1 VPADLE
7 PAKVSHALAYGA
19 TVVRIDGTYDELN
32 RLCLEVADEE
42 NWAFVNVNLRPFY
55 AEGSKTL
62 GLEIAEQLGWRLPD
76 VVVVPVASGALLTKV
91 AKAFEELALVGLIEP
106 RPVRFV
112 GAQAAGCSPVATAFA
127 RGSDEI
133 APVRNPDTIVKSL
146 AIGSPADGRYALDI
160 ARRTGGSVEAVEDAT
175 TAGWIRRLAATE
187 GIFTETAGGV
197 TLGAVD
203 AARRRGIIGP
213 DDEVVAL
220 LTGNGLKTPDARLFG
235 LDANGSSAAQ
245 TGLTP
250 PIRPSLDAFEEWL
263 SSGAWSREP
272 VGALA

>member
-1 VPADLE
+1 M
-7 PAKVSHALAYGA
+7 
-19 TVVRIDGTYDELN
+19 
-32 RLCLEVADEE
+32 
-42 NWAFVNVNLRPFY
+42 
-55 AEGSKTL
+55 
-62 GLEIAEQLGWRLPD
+62 
-76 VVVVPVASGALLTKV
+76 
-91 AKAFEELALVGLIEP
+91 
-106 RPVRFV
+106 
-112 GAQAAGCSPVATAFA
+112 
-127 RGSDEI
+127 
-133 APVRNPDTIVKSL
+133 
-146 AIGSPADGRYALDI
+146 
-160 ARRTGGSVEAVEDAT
+160 
-175 TAGWIRRLAATE
+175 
-187 GIFTETAGGV
+187 